1 MVRRTLPDS
10 EVRALSRKLDLGG
23 NGPRVAI
30 KDSLD
35 IAGYPTTCGSRA
47 FADGP
52 AAPANADVVQ
62 SLLDHGCRIVGKAR
76 MHELAYGVT
85 GVNQWSG
92 TPVNPLFPDRIVGGS
107 SSGSAAAVA
116 AGLADFAIGTD
127 TGGSIRMPAA
137 CCGIFGM
144 KPTFGAVSRKGAIPK
159 HSSLDCIGPFAA
171 GMAGIISAM
180 AMICPGFVQAGAPGR
195 PRIGMVQVDADEQIM
210 AVLNIVANRAEADFD
225 SVELPSLTDAF
236 RAGLTIIGAEMASEL
251 GYLCEGGL
259 LQPDVQA
266 RLEAA
271 RAITPVQMAE
281 AEEVR
286 IRFAREVDEALAG
299 RDALM
304 LPTLPCVPP
313 LLAELTDPRATLRL
327 TELVRPFN
335 LSGHPALSLPA
346 LTAKGLP
353 AAIQLVGRCGGDAAL
368 CAVGTVLEAALEN
381 LALSH
386 SEQGGGRLAAIPE

>member
-1 MVRRTLPDS
+1 
-10 EVRALSRKLDLGG
+10 
-23 NGPRVAI
+23 
-30 KDSLD
+30 
-35 IAGYPTTCGSRA
+35 
-47 FADGP
+47 
-52 AAPANADVVQ
+52 
-62 SLLDHGCRIVGKAR
+62 
-76 MHELAYGVT
+76 
-85 GVNQWSG
+85 
-92 TPVNPLFPDRIVGGS
+92 
-107 SSGSAAAVA
+107 
-116 AGLADFAIGTD
+116 
-127 TGGSIRMPAA
+127 
-137 CCGIFGM
+137 
-144 KPTFGAVSRKGAIPK
+144 
-159 HSSLDCIGPFAA
+159 
-171 GMAGIISAM
+171 
-180 AMICPGFVQAGAPGR
+180 
-195 PRIGMVQVDADEQIM
+195 MVQVDADEQIM